1 MRNEFWKHQTEALL
15 LWPLAI
21 VISTSMIIVGIILM
35 CLIDLGAG
43 GLVFCGTILLILAL
57 SILFSNNKILT
68 KIEFSESGILLKRL
82 NKKILFVNWDEI
94 NEVTT
99 TPFSRPITYLS
110 FVSDKVKIDVE
121 LTKKMY
127 DTIMTLCPNIYVKT
141 QINNIERFKCFHK
154 DGRK

>member
-21 VISTSMIIVGIILM
+21 VISTSMIVVGIILM

-99 TPFSRPITYLS
+99 TPFSRPITYL